1 MRLSTLEQTTIKS
14 LVQRACS
21 AQALYLF
28 GSRADDA
35 RKGGDID
42 LFLEPTETLT
52 LKAQLQLQYQLMN
65 ACNTS
70 IDLLV
75 KNPSKAETPFFSLAR
90 QGIRLL

>member
-1 MRLSTLEQTTIKS
+1 MRLSPHEQTTIKS
-14 LVQRACS
+14 LVLKAC
-21 AQALYLF
+21 QTRALYLY
-28 GSRADDA
+28 GSRIDDA

-42 LFLEPTETLT
+42 LFLEPTTALT
-52 LKAQLQLQYQLMN
+52 LKEQLQLQYQLMS
-65 ACNTS
+65 ACDTQ